1 MVDAL
6 DMIGVLSQQIFT
18 NSYRVLLWCQILCI
32 HIKVN
37 CAVVV
42 LHSAPFKIFSG
53 VCVSATIRVL
63 R

>member
-42 LHSAPFKIFSG
+42 LLVHLSRFFQD